1 MKEKC
6 KSCLGFAWIRSSI
19 SGNYLKCPQCRGTG
33 TNFLIRFD
41 QNLSNKENIP
51 EKIKKTTSN
60 KWTAGFF
67 KRKITMCPEHT
78 NTKNS
83 RKIGRNKMIR
93 NPLFDTMLALAIFVI
108 SSIFVFSYLKND
120 TQKNNSNVIENK
132 IIKEEETKQKDLIN
146 QNVSSNNQIEYYEED
161 YNYDSDSDSYKI
173 GYNQGYNAFMSQI
186 GKSEK
191 KLKTYTVSTGESV
204 IIQEDLDQGYV
215 DGYHKAADSITCP
228 RNCP

>member
-1 MKEKC
+1 
-6 KSCLGFAWIRSSI
+6 
-19 SGNYLKCPQCRGTG
+19 
-33 TNFLIRFD
+33 
-41 QNLSNKENIP
+41 
-51 EKIKKTTSN
+51 
-60 KWTAGFF
+60 
-67 KRKITMCPEHT
+67 
-78 NTKNS
+78 
-83 RKIGRNKMIR
+83 MIR